1 MCSFKTPSSDIGP
14 HNAPLSPGTA
24 AFLSQTG
31 HKHCSVRCRKD
42 LCHSLSPPL
51 SQAPPPL
58 LSSGACH
65 HPSPVSPHSVT
76 DHSLY
81 SAQNASPPLV
91 RSTDV
96 SARPYA
102 HPLPS
107 RSKSGPLFWLA
118 HTASPGTQ
126 FTKHTQS
133 HTHADTHKAYSP
145 LERRAKVV
153 TVITDLNFFNPTP
166 LGLQHPSL
174 MEKKKG
180 IFKLK
185 LR

>member
-1 MCSFKTPSSDIGP
+1 MPPCHRDSSIPQPDRTQTLLCQMQKRSLSFT
-14 HNAPLSPGTA
+14 
-24 AFLSQTG
+24 
-31 HKHCSVRCRKD
+31 
-42 LCHSLSPPL
+42 LSPP
-51 SQAPPPL
+51 PTRL

-81 SAQNASPPLV
+81 SAHNASPPLV

-96 SARPYA
+96 SARPCA
-102 HPLPS
+102 HPLPN

-118 HTASPGTQ
+118 HAASPGTQ
-126 FTKHTQS
+126 FTKHARS
-133 HTHADTHKAYSP
+133 HTHADTHKAHSL

-153 TVITDLNFFNPTP
+153 TVITDLNLFNPTP

-174 MEKKKG
+174 REKKRN
-180 IFKLK
+180 F
-185 LR
+185 